1 MYSAKYLEGMVSL
14 IIEKIK
20 TNYTAFELFHAFENE
35 PYSFLLD
42 SSMKN
47 EKLGR
52 YTFMGSNPFIVFKS
66 KNQNITIEE
75 NNSTTSLVGNPFEI
89 LKELMGKFKTE
100 DKNELP
106 FLGGAVGYFAYN
118 MGHHIEKLPST
129 AVDDVE
135 IPDSCFGFY
144 DSIIAIDHQT
154 KETYIVAAGIN
165 EKPETA
171 IENLNRKLKS
181 ITALSLVNK
190 EGEVCSEIQSNF
202 TKEAYLKAVQRI
214 KDYIRSGDIYQANLT
229 QRFKCYTEEAPFSIY
244 SRLRQLNPAPFA
256 CFMNFGE
263 GHILSSSPE
272 RFLKIQDNMIE
283 TRPIKGTRP
292 RGKTADEDKAN
303 KEELLSSEK
312 DKSELLMIVDLE
324 RNDLGKVSKTGTVK
338 VPELFYPEEYA
349 TVHHL
354 VATVTGEMQDGLE
367 PIDVIQAAFPGG
379 SITGAPKIRAMEI
392 IDELEPTQRNIYT
405 GSIGYLGFNG
415 SIDFNIAIR
424 TIVMKE
430 GTAYFQAGGG
440 IVWDSDPELEYEE
453 TLHKAKALF
462 RTLRNE
468 K

>member
-1 MYSAKYLEGMVSL
+1 MFYKKHLEGMVSL
-14 IIEKIK
+14 IIETIK
-20 TNYTAFELFHAFENE
+20 TNYTAFELFHAFKDE

-42 SSMKN
+42 SSMEN

-52 YTFMGSNPFIVFKS
+52 YTFMGSSPFIVFKS

-75 NNSTTSLVGNPFEI
+75 NNVTTSLMGNPFET
-89 LKELMGKFKTE
+89 LKELMRKYKTV

-106 FLGGAVGYFAYN
+106 FLGGAVGYFAYD
-118 MGHHIEKLPST
+118 MGHHIEKLPS
-129 AVDDVE
+129 AAIDDVK

-144 DSIIAIDHQT
+144 DSIIAIDHQA

-171 IENLNRKLKS
+171 IENLKRKLKS
-181 ITALSLVNK
+181 ITALSLVHK
-190 EGEVCSEIQSNF
+190 KGAVCSEIQSNF
-202 TKEAYLKAVQRI
+202 TKEDYLKAVQSI

-229 QRFKCYTEEAPFSIY
+229 QRFKCHTEEAPFSIY

-256 CFMNFGE
+256 CYMNFEE

-292 RGKTADEDKAN
+292 RGKTPEEDKAN

>member
-1 MYSAKYLEGMVSL
+1 MVGL
-14 IIEKIK
+14 IIEKIDTK
-20 TNYTAFELFHAFENE
+20 YTAFELFHAIQDE

-42 SSMKN
+42 SSMEN
-47 EKLGR
+47 ARLGR
-52 YTFMGSNPFIVFKS
+52 YTFMGSRPFIVFKS
-66 KNQNITIEE
+66 KNQSITIQE
-75 NNSTTSLVGNPFEI
+75 NSATRNLTGNPFEE
-89 LKELMGKFKTE
+89 LKVLLEKYKTQ
-100 DKNELP
+100 DSNTIP
-106 FLGGAVGYFAYN
+106 FLGGAVGYFAYD
-118 MGHHIEKLPST
+118 MGHHIEKLPRT
-129 AVDDVE
+129 AVDDVN
-135 IPDSCFGFY
+135 IPDSCFGLY
-144 DSIIAIDHQT
+144 DSIIAVDHQT
-154 KETYIVAAGIN
+154 KTTYIIANGIN
-165 EKPETA
+165 EKPET
-171 IENLNRKLKS
+171 EVEELKRKINNISAHSFIDNPGL
-181 ITALSLVNK
+181 A
-190 EGEVCSEIQSNF
+190 CSEIQSNF
-202 TKEAYLKAVQRI
+202 TKEAYMKAVQRV

-229 QRFKCYTEEAPFSIY
+229 QRFKCHTEEAPFSIY

-256 CFMNFGE
+256 CYMNFGE

-272 RFLKIQDNMIE
+272 RFIRIQDNIIE
-283 TRPIKGTRP
+283 TRPIKGTKP
-292 RGKTADEDKAN
+292 RGGTAEEDRAN

-338 VPELFYPEEYA
+338 VSELFYLEEYA

-354 VATVTGEMQDGLE
+354 VSTVTGEMKDNIDA
-367 PIDVIQAAFPGG
+367 IDVIQAAFPGG
-379 SITGAPKIRAMEI
+379 SITGAPKIHSMEI

-415 SIDFNIAIR
+415 SIDLNIAIR

-462 RTLRNE
+462 KTLRNE